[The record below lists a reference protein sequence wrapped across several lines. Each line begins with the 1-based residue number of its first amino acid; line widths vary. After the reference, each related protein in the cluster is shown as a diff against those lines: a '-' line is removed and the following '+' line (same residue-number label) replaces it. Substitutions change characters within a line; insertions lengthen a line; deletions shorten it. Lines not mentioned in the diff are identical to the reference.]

1 MKVKITDQQLI
12 KEWEITPSIT
22 KIAKKFD
29 MSQRNLNYRVTR
41 LRSQGV
47 NLNSP
52 DPRSKFWGENGPTW
66 GNFDGLDDHPGMIDL
81 KVKDGVVM
89 IGSDSHY
96 WPGIISTAHRGFVHL
111 AKKLQPVIVIKN
123 GDEMDFPKLSR
134 FAPIGWE
141 NRPNVVNEIEAAQAR
156 LTEIER
162 AAPNA
167 VRCWPVGNHDCLDSE
182 TELLTRR
189 GWVRH
194 EDIKTDDLVFS
205 MIDETRKAEWTPI
218 NEVVRFPFDGELV
231 SVEMSKISMR
241 MTPNHRVPCYRLNWR
256 TGKVEI
262 FEYRRADSLPY
273 GASIPMCGE
282 IESQEYPLT
291 DDQLRLAGWILTDG
305 SIAPY
310 NSLTLFQSK
319 EKGINEIDTLLA
331 RMGIAANR
339 RVRRR
344 AITQVCGRIL
354 KQAPLDSVEWLI
366 SGEHGKAIKK
376 WLPQKAVM
384 PDWAQCLSARQFQIL
399 LEAIIAGDGTWDG
412 VVKARRC
419 AVIYGRK
426 PFLDSLQALTVQHGW
441 RSRIYVDTRGNTR
454 LWVNRQQTF
463 RFERPNVKREH
474 YAGTVWCLRVSHEN
488 FLVRRNGAAY
498 FTGNSRFE
506 TKLATIAPEYAHI
519 HGVHLKDHFPFWRPC
534 WAVQLNDDT
543 IVKHRYK
550 SGVHATYNNTLHSG
564 KTIITGHLHALKV
577 TPHSDYKGTRFG
589 VDCGSLADPYG
600 PQFYNY
606 TELNPLS
613 WRSGFVVLTFKD
625 GVLLWPE
632 IAFVRSEGVLDF
644 RGELISV

>member
-1 MKVKITDQQLI
+1 VKAKITDQQLI
-12 KEWEITPSIT
+12 KEWEITPSVT

-29 MSQRNLNYRVTR
+29 MSQRNVNYRVTR

-52 DPRSKFWGENGPTW
+52 DPRSKYWGENGPPW

-81 KVKDGVVM
+81 KVNDGVVM

-167 VRCWPVGNHDCLDSE
+167 VRCWPVGNHD
-182 TELLTRR
+182 
-189 GWVRH
+189 
-194 EDIKTDDLVFS
+194 
-205 MIDETRKAEWTPI
+205 A
-218 NEVVRFPFDGELV
+218 
-231 SVEMSKISMR
+231 
-241 MTPNHRVPCYRLNWR
+241 
-256 TGKVEI
+256 
-262 FEYRRADSLPY
+262 
-273 GASIPMCGE
+273 
-282 IESQEYPLT
+282 
-291 DDQLRLAGWILTDG
+291 
-305 SIAPY
+305 
-310 NSLTLFQSK
+310 
-319 EKGINEIDTLLA
+319 
-331 RMGIAANR
+331 
-339 RVRRR
+339 
-344 AITQVCGRIL
+344 
-354 KQAPLDSVEWLI
+354 
-366 SGEHGKAIKK
+366 
-376 WLPQKAVM
+376 
-384 PDWAQCLSARQFQIL
+384 
-399 LEAIIAGDGTWDG
+399 
-412 VVKARRC
+412 
-419 AVIYGRK
+419 
-426 PFLDSLQALTVQHGW
+426 
-441 RSRIYVDTRGNTR
+441 
-454 LWVNRQQTF
+454 
-463 RFERPNVKREH
+463 
-474 YAGTVWCLRVSHEN
+474 
-488 FLVRRNGAAY
+488 
-498 FTGNSRFE
+498 RFE
-506 TKLATIAPEYAHI
+506 TKLAAIAPEYANV

-550 SGVHATYNNTLHSG
+550 GGVHATYNNTLHSG